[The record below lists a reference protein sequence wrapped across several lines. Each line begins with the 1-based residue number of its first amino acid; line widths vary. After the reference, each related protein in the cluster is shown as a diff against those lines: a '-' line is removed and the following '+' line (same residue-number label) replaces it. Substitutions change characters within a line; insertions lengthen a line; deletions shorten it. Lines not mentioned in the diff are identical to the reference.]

1 MKHFFDFNLQ
11 LFAEGGA
18 GGGAEGGAAEG
29 SAQADSG
36 VAAPQTNSKNPLA
49 HVQYGKPDSGNT
61 NSEGTH
67 DPEGNAVNT
76 APNLDAEFKD
86 LVKGKY
92 KEQYG
97 AAVKSA
103 VDARFK
109 STQETVDRYNKASPL
124 FDMLA
129 SKYGTEAGDIDALVK
144 AVEEDDSYYESEA
157 FEKGMSVSQLREV
170 KKFERENAAL
180 RAQIEESQQ
189 RQAADQIF
197 SKWMGEAE
205 NVKTIYPS
213 FDFQSELQNA
223 QFQSLLKSGIP
234 VQTAYEVIHKDEIIP
249 HAMQIAVNE
258 TARKITNSIKSGTRR
273 PAEGATG
280 NSSAAVVKTDPS
292 KLTYADRREIERR
305 VARGE
310 RIVF

>member
-1 MKHFFDFNLQ
+1 MRYFLEHFNLQ

-29 SAQADSG
+29 SSSAESG
-36 VAAPQTNSKNPLA
+36 FAAPNADSKNPLA
-49 HVQYGKPDSGNT
+49 HVVYGKNDDSVEPAESGNA
-61 NSEGTH
+61 N
-67 DPEGNAVNT
+67 NA
-76 APNLDAEFKD
+76 PDLDAEFKD

-97 AAVKSA
+97 SAVKSA

-109 STQETVDRYNKASPL
+109 STQETVDKFNKASPL
-124 FDMLA
+124 FEMLA
-129 SKYGTEAGDIDALVK
+129 SKYGTEAGDIDAIVK
-144 AVEEDDSYYESEA
+144 AVEEDDSYYENEA
-157 FEKGMSVSQLREV
+157 FEKGMSVEQLKKV
-170 KKFERENAAL
+170 KKYERENAAL
-180 RAQIEESQQ
+180 KAQVEANQ
-189 RQAADQIF
+189 RSQAADQIF
-197 SKWMGEAE
+197 NKWMGEAE

-213 FDFQSELQNA
+213 FDFQAELQNT

-249 HAMQIAVNE
+249 NAMKVAVNE

-280 NSSAAVVKTDPS
+280 NASAAVVKTDPS